1 MVGRPVL
8 RSDEKVQGIQIRDIM
23 VGDDASKA
31 RQNLKINLP
40 MGMLV
45 SLLLPASHSQK
56 TAV

>member
-8 RSDEKVQGIQIRDIM
+8 RSDEKVQGIEIRDIM

-40 MGMLV
+40 MGT
-45 SLLLPASHSQK
+45 SAS
-56 TAV
+56 VGLRFI